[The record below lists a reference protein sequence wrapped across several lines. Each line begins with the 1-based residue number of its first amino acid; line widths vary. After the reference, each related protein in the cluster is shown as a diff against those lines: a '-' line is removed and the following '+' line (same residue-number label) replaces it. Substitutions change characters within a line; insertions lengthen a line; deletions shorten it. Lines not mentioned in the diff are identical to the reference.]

1 MRTSLTRSCSCRSAF
16 RACNAS
22 DNRLCRSCAC
32 CLYAMFTGQHS
43 MYSTGWWGVNGSCVL
58 LRIIFPTQRNAAL
71 PTSSQASIWFSN
83 CELYI
88 CRLFCP
94 ELKSVLKFDSLLPGW
109 LLLLLIGMLFF
120 SLNSFWV
127 ANSQLQSSGQFPSY
141 QHSYTYINQAK
152 RIGPNKSLPA
162 QINANA
168 AA

>member
-109 LLLLLIGMLFF
+109 LLLLLVIGMLFF
-120 SLNSFWV
+120 SKFVLGCELSAAIV
-127 ANSQLQSSGQFPSY
+127 KAIPKLPTQLHQHKSSKAY
-141 QHSYTYINQAK
+141 RAK
-152 RIGPNKSLPA
+152 
-162 QINANA
+162 
-168 AA
+168 